1 VQAWLLG
8 PGVDPRHAKQARRV
22 AGALE
27 RALGTGL
34 PVVLDAGALELAP
47 EHLAPWCV
55 LTPHAGELAALLAR
69 RGEDADRAAVEAEP
83 LRWSRRAH
91 ELTGATVLLK
101 GSTTVVAGAGGAV
114 YAQADAPG
122 WLATAGSGDVLAGV
136 LGALLAGRAT
146 DVLADPPLAAA
157 LAAAAAL
164 VHGRAADVAVPGGPV
179 AALDVADALPA
190 TVAGLLR
197 G

>member
-1 VQAWLLG
+1 
-8 PGVDPRHAKQARRV
+8 
-22 AGALE
+22 
-27 RALGTGL
+27 
-34 PVVLDAGALELAP
+34 
-47 EHLAPWCV
+47 
-55 LTPHAGELAALLAR
+55 
-69 RGEDADRAAVEAEP
+69 
-83 LRWSRRAH
+83 
-91 ELTGATVLLK
+91 
-101 GSTTVVAGAGGAV
+101 V

-136 LGALLAGRAT
+136 LGALLAGRAA
-146 DVLADPPLAAA
+146 DVLDDPPLAAA

-179 AALDVADALPA
+179 TALGVAHAVPA